1 MHILV
6 TVSSGLIGSQA
17 VSYFDRKGHH
27 VIGVD
32 NNMRRVFFGKQ
43 GDTTWNLK
51 HLKEITENF
60 SHQDL
65 DIRDRERIF
74 KLFKEY
80 SFDLI
85 IHCAAQP
92 SHDKAAEIP
101 VIDFEVNAMGTMNLL
116 EATRQY
122 CAEAVFILMSTN
134 KVYGDAPNELSLK
147 ELPTRYDYARPEDFE
162 GINENCRLDQ
172 SLHSIFGASKVA
184 ADIMAQEY
192 GRYYGLKVG
201 VFRGGCMTGPN
212 HSGVELH
219 GFLSY
224 LVKVALT
231 GQTYIIYGYKGKQVR
246 DNIHSYD
253 VIRAI
258 EEFAGKPRPG
268 EVYNIGGGRKNS
280 VSVLEA
286 INLIEEMTGREIRR
300 IYRDPPRKGDHICYI
315 SDLRKLREHFPNW
328 QITNDLKAILEV
340 IIDAWKKKSTT
351 QNTVQFQ
358 KDFIKSSQG

>member
-6 TVSSGLIGSQA
+6 TGSSGLIGSEA
-17 VSYFDRKGHH
+17 VTYFEHKGHH

-32 NNMRRVFFGKQ
+32 NNMRRVFFGKH
-43 GDTTWNLK
+43 GDTKWNLK
-51 HLKEITENF
+51 HLKEITKNF
-60 SHQDL
+60 SHQDV

-74 KLFKEY
+74 KLFTEY

-101 VIDFEVNAMGTMNLL
+101 VIDFEVNALGTLNLL

-122 CAEAVFILMSTN
+122 CADAVFILMSTN

-147 ELPTRYDYARPEDFE
+147 ELTTRYDYARLEDFE
-162 GINENCRLDQ
+162 GINENFRLDQ

-224 LVKVALT
+224 LVKVALS

-258 EEFAGKPRPG
+258 EEFTANPRPG

-280 VSVLEA
+280 ISVLEA
-286 INLIEEMTGREIRR
+286 INLVEELTGREIRR

-315 SDLRKLREHFPNW
+315 SDLQKLKTHFPNW
-328 QITNDLKAILEV
+328 QITNDLNAILEV
-340 IIDAWKKKSTT
+340 IIDTWKKKSTT
-351 QNTVQFQ
+351 KKTVQFQ
-358 KDFIKSSQG
+358 KDLIKSSQG